1 MYNNIGIIINTDKD
15 KDDSVLNH
23 LKNLIKSIF
32 LNTNLFIFK
41 DSIIK
46 EHLDKYNLDFIISLG
61 GDGTILRTAK
71 TIGKYEIPVL
81 GINIG
86 NLGFITS
93 IEFNESERAL
103 KAIRD
108 NNFYIEERILLKCE
122 VKKNESINEYIALN
136 DAVVAKGT
144 LSRIVEFNVIIND
157 VHYSKFKADG
167 VIISTPTGST
177 AYSLSAGGPVVFPN
191 LNLFTITPICPHR
204 YGMRTLV
211 VDSCSEIKIKVRNN
225 LEKVYFTID
234 GQESIEIDEEDILSI
249 KKYDKKF
256 KLIRLNDYNY
266 LNILNEKI
274 INKSKE

>member
-23 LKNLIKSIF
+23 LENLIKSIF
-32 LNTNLFIFK
+32 LDTNLFIFK

-46 EHLDKYNLDFIISLG
+46 EQLDKYKLDFIISVG

-122 VKKNESINEYIALN
+122 VKKNENINQYIALN
-136 DAVVAKGT
+136 DAVIAKGT
-144 LSRIVEFNVIIND
+144 LSRIVEFNVSIND
-157 VHYSKFKADG
+157 IHYSKFKADG

-191 LNLFTITPICPHR
+191 LKLFTITPICPHL

-211 VDSCSEIKIKVRNN
+211 VDSASEIKIKVKNN